1 MNMKRLIIAIASM
14 AMMLG
19 STAAFAQGK
28 YGADSAECIKYLS
41 YYKEYFKQKSYKE
54 ATPNWR
60 KAFELCPPTANQT
73 MLVDGATLMRKLIA
87 ENSKN
92 PVYKSQLVDSLMML
106 HDIRIANYPKYAVT
120 ARNNKG
126 LDLANYVKDD
136 NQRLYNG
143 LNEIIESNTVDTKPS
158 LYIFNLSAAI
168 ELFKIGLIDE
178 EEVINI
184 YERNSELLA
193 LAPAEKES
201 EKEMNDKV
209 KTDLENLFVS
219 SKVADCDKLQE
230 LFGPRFEADP
240 QNAELA
246 SKIVKIM
253 SSAEECMDNDLFINA
268 ATTVYN
274 SNPTPAA
281 AHTLYL
287 LYAST
292 GKVDKATSY
301 LNEAISHPEITPADK
316 AEYQY
321 ELAVYNYKSGRQL
334 ASLEAAKNAA
344 EGTEDSSLKG
354 RCYMLMANIWA
365 SVRCEGNEI
374 SSRAQYWVATDYA
387 ERARKA
393 DPDLAEDAG
402 TLISKCRQYYPAT
415 ADAFMF
421 DLRDGQTYEVSCN
434 GFRATTTVR
443 TQK

>member
-1 MNMKRLIIAIASM
+1 MKRLIIAIASI

-19 STAAFAQGK
+19 STTAFAQGK

-41 YYKEYFKQKSYKE
+41 YYKEYYKQKSYKE

-73 MLVDGATLMRKLIA
+73 MLVDGAALVLKLMS
-87 ENSKN
+87 ENSKS
-92 PVYKSQLVDSLMML
+92 PVYKNQLIDTLMML
-106 HDIRIANYPKYAVT
+106 HDIRIENYPKYAVT

-126 LDLANYVKDD
+126 LDMANYIKDD

-168 ELFKIGLIDE
+168 ELYKIGLIDE

-230 LFGPRFEADP
+230 LFGPRFAADP

-246 SKIVKIM
+246 AKIVKIM
-253 SSAEECMDNDLFINA
+253 SSADECLDNDLFINA
-268 ATTVYN
+268 ATAVYN
-274 SNPTPAA
+274 ANPNPGA
-281 AHTLYL
+281 AHTLFA
-287 LYAST
+287 LYSST
-292 GKVDKATSY
+292 GKVDKAISY
-301 LNEAISHPEITPADK
+301 LHEAINHPEVTPSEK

-321 ELAVYNYKSGRQL
+321 ELAVYSSKAGRQI
-334 ASLEAAKNAA
+334 AALDAARSAA
-344 EGTEDSSLKG
+344 EGTEDNILKG
-354 RCYMLMANIWA
+354 KCYMLMGTIWA
-365 SVRCEGNEI
+365 GVRCEGNEI
-374 SSRAQYWVATDYA
+374 SSRAQYWVATDYL

-393 DPDLAEDAG
+393 DPNLSEEAG
-402 TLISKCRQYYPAT
+402 TMIMKFRQYYPAT

-421 DLRDGQTYEVSCN
+421 DLRDGQSYEVNCN